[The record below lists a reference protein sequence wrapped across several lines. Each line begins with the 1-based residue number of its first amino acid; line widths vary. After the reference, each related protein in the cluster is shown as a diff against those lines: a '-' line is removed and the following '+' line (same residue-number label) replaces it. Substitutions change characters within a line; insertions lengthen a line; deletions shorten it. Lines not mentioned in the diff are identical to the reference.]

1 MKGTHKHYKWEVLAL
16 LWMAY
21 LLNQADRQVF
31 NTVLPQI
38 QETLNLGD
46 TEVGWIAT
54 IFNFCYALMVPFGG
68 MAGDRFSRK
77 WVVTIAILFWSV
89 ATMFT
94 GLATGVIMLIL
105 LRSVATGGG
114 EAFFGPANYSL
125 LGQYHTDTRARAMSI
140 HQTSY
145 YVGVILAG
153 WLAGYIAEKLGWE
166 YSFIIFGAA
175 GIVWGIVMA
184 LRLKDKK
191 EAACHV
197 DEAPRN
203 DAQKPGILDGFK
215 VVFTTPTALILTI
228 GFSGFIFVITGYM
241 TWVPTFLQEEFSMS
255 VTNAGLH
262 SMLWTYIA
270 AFAGVLLAGTLSD
283 KMAVKNRK
291 VRMDIQGLG
300 LILGALF
307 LFFVKADATI
317 WVVYACFAGWGFFRA
332 FFDANIYTVLY
343 DVTPSR
349 LHASC
354 SSALITTGFAVGALA
369 PVVLGAIVEVPKEV
383 ESPNNVKVVMVDDKV
398 ALSWEDSSKEEYGY
412 NIFMREASSEE
423 FAEPIATISP
433 VTGKDTT
440 YCLPAAIDTTK
451 NYVFAVQA
459 KGEKVV
465 NNSWIVDTE
474 GNSVIPKEAV
484 KADWGKAFVLLGII
498 WVICGLMMLWASR
511 KYYQKDYDKI
521 NK

>member
-38 QETLNLGD
+38 QESLGIGD
-46 TEVGWIAT
+46 TEVGLIAT

-68 MAGDRFSRK
+68 MAGDRLSRK
-77 WVVTIAILFWSV
+77 WVTTIAILFWSV

-94 GLATGVIMLIL
+94 GLATGVVMLIL

-153 WLAGYIAEKLGWE
+153 WLAGYIAEKLGWQ
-166 YSFIIFGAA
+166 YSFVIFGAA
-175 GIVWGIVMA
+175 GVIWGIVMA
-184 LRLKDKK
+184 FRLKDKK
-191 EAACHV
+191 EEKPV
-197 DEAPRN
+197 ISSEVEKSD
-203 DAQKPGILDGFK
+203 KPGILDGFK
-215 VVFTTPTALILTI
+215 TVFTTPTALVLTL

-241 TWVPTFLQEEFSMS
+241 TWVPAFLQEEFSMS
-255 VTNAGLH
+255 VTDAGLH

-283 KMAVKNRK
+283 KMAMKNHK

-300 LILGALF
+300 LILGAAF
-307 LFFVKADATI
+307 LFFVKADASI

-369 PVVLGAIVEVPKEV
+369 PVILGAMKE
-383 ESPNNVKVVMVDDKV
+383 SMGS
-398 ALSWEDSSKEEYGY
+398 LS
-412 NIFMREASSEE
+412 
-423 FAEPIATISP
+423 ATFP
-433 VTGKDTT
+433 V
-440 YCLPAAIDTTK
+440 
-451 NYVFAVQA
+451 
-459 KGEKVV
+459 
-465 NNSWIVDTE
+465 
-474 GNSVIPKEAV
+474 
-484 KADWGKAFVLLGII
+484 LGII
-498 WVICGLMMLWASR
+498 WVVCGVLMLWAGR
-511 KYYQKDYDKI
+511 KYYQRDYDKI

>member
-38 QETLNLGD
+38 QESLNIGD
-46 TEVGWIAT
+46 TEVGLIAT

-68 MAGDRFSRK
+68 MAGDRLSRK
-77 WVVTIAILFWSV
+77 WVTTVAILFWSV

-94 GLATGVIMLIL
+94 GLATGVVMLIL

-153 WLAGYIAEKLGWE
+153 WLAGFIAEKLGWE

-175 GIVWGIVMA
+175 GVVWGIVMA
-184 LRLKDKK
+184 IRLKDKK
-191 EAACHV
+191 TPDQVGHDDKTQDRHSES
-197 DEAPRN
+197 
-203 DAQKPGILDGFK
+203 KPGILDGFK
-215 VVFTTPTALILTI
+215 TVFTTPTALILTI

-241 TWVPTFLQEEFSMS
+241 TWVPAFLQEEFGMS

-283 KMAVKNRK
+283 KMAVRNRK
-291 VRMDIQGLG
+291 VRMDIQGVG

-307 LFFVKADATI
+307 LFFVKADAALWI
-317 WVVYACFAGWGFFRA
+317 VYACFAGWGFFRA

-369 PVVLGAIVEVPKEV
+369 PVILGAMKENMG
-383 ESPNNVKVVMVDDKV
+383 S
-398 ALSWEDSSKEEYGY
+398 LS
-412 NIFMREASSEE
+412 
-423 FAEPIATISP
+423 ATFP
-433 VTGKDTT
+433 V
-440 YCLPAAIDTTK
+440 
-451 NYVFAVQA
+451 
-459 KGEKVV
+459 
-465 NNSWIVDTE
+465 
-474 GNSVIPKEAV
+474 
-484 KADWGKAFVLLGII
+484 LGII
-498 WVICGLMMLWASR
+498 WVVCGILMLIASR
-511 KYYQKDYDKI
+511 RFYQKDYDKI